1 MKKFIA
7 ILVITT
13 LFVAC
18 NNAAEAP
25 AVAVDSVKVDSV
37 KAVDSAVVVVD
48 SSSSV
53 K

>member
-7 ILVITT
+7 ILVIAT

-18 NNAAEAP
+18 NNATEAP
-25 AVAVDSVKVDSV
+25 AVSVDSTKVDSV
-37 KAVDSAVVVVD
+37 KAVDSTVVVD
-48 SSSSV
+48 SSSV